1 MKKVKLINLM
11 TDEIR
16 LGVLFFCMCF
26 LLPVSAQTG
35 QGNRITYKCSNEK
48 LQRALM
54 TVERQSGYYRLQY
67 AMEDVA
73 PYSVTANIKNASA
86 EEAVRQLLRNT
97 SLQYEMNG
105 RFIQVY
111 AKKQQASGRTRTVRG
126 YVRDADGEALIGV
139 PVCIGE
145 SRVCTVTDADGFYTF
160 SIPVEETM
168 LKFSYVGM
176 ETAYVRI
183 PGGSRDVSRD
193 VALRSDNV
201 LEDVVV
207 TGYQEIQKPKMT
219 GAATTITADKLNDRY
234 TTNIADNLE
243 GRVAGLSTYGGR
255 LTIRGTSS
263 LYAESTPLLVVDG
276 LPVEGDIKDI
286 NPYDIATVNVL
297 KDAAAT
303 AIYGAR
309 ASNGIIVIT
318 TKNAN
323 KNKIDIDFA
332 SNLTIYEKRNMNYS
346 DNFYMT
352 PEQQLVVET
361 DYYDYY
367 FFHNDGEIYDPIM
380 STMSDIES
388 GKSISPLRYA
398 YYQLAN
404 GEITQQQLDAIIAQ
418 LKNNNYAKEYGKK
431 CFANKCSNSITCR

>member
-1 MKKVKLINLM
+1 
-11 TDEIR
+11 
-16 LGVLFFCMCF
+16 
-26 LLPVSAQTG
+26 
-35 QGNRITYKCSNEK
+35 
-48 LQRALM
+48 
-54 TVERQSGYYRLQY
+54 
-67 AMEDVA
+67 
-73 PYSVTANIKNASA
+73 
-86 EEAVRQLLRNT
+86 
-97 SLQYEMNG
+97 
-105 RFIQVY
+105 
-111 AKKQQASGRTRTVRG
+111 
-126 YVRDADGEALIGV
+126 
-139 PVCIGE
+139 
-145 SRVCTVTDADGFYTF
+145 
-160 SIPVEETM
+160 
-168 LKFSYVGM
+168 
-176 ETAYVRI
+176 
-183 PGGSRDVSRD
+183 
-193 VALRSDNV
+193 
-201 LEDVVV
+201 
-207 TGYQEIQKPKMT
+207 MT